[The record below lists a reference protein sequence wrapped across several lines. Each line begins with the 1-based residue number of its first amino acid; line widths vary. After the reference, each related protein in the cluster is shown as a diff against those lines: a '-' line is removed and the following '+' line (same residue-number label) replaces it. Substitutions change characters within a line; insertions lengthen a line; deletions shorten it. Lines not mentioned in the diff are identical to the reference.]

1 MAYQALYRVFRP
13 QSFQDVVGQEHVTR
27 TLKNA
32 IVQNKTSHAYLFSGP
47 RGTGKTSAAKIF
59 AKAINCPNS
68 VDGEPC
74 NDCEI
79 CTGTTDGSI
88 PDVLEIDAASNN
100 GVEEIRDIREKV
112 KYAPTIAKY
121 KVYIIDE
128 VHMLSTGAFNAL
140 LKTLEEPPKHVI
152 FILATTEPHKLPL
165 TIISR
170 VQRFDFKR
178 ITTQDIIGRLAFILE
193 EEKIA
198 YDAKALDI
206 VARAAEGGMRDAL
219 SLLDQVISYGTQE
232 VTVADAL
239 EITGSVAQGML
250 TELVQA
256 VINSDAK
263 MALEKLSGLL
273 AEGKDPVRLV
283 EDLLVFFRDVLLFQK
298 APDLTDAMERAVI
311 DEAFQTLATSA
322 DANKIYQYV
331 TILNDA
337 GQQMRFS
344 NHPGIYIEVALVQ
357 LIQVGGG
364 APVAA
369 TTPNVAAAPSQDVAE
384 LVNKVDR
391 LEQELNDLKRQ
402 IANGATAGNGT
413 NAQSAAPRKKQAISG
428 NKQFKA
434 PVGRINSVLS
444 AAKKQ
449 DLQLIR
455 SCWSD
460 LISMLMA
467 SQAALLNEAE
477 PVAASNDTFVLKFK
491 HEIHCQMAMDNPN
504 FVETVTNGISR
515 LTKNNYS
522 FIGIPEDQWGEIR
535 ENFLKNADNTE
546 SEDGGEKPSEPAE
559 DPIISE
565 AAKLVGEGLLEI
577 KE

>member
-1 MAYQALYRVFRP
+1 MTYQALYRVFRP

-74 NDCEI
+74 NACEI

-112 KYAPTIAKY
+112 KYAPTVAKY

-178 ITTQDIIGRLAFILE
+178 ITTQDIIGRLAFILD

-198 YDAKALDI
+198 YDEKALDI

-256 VINSDAK
+256 VIDSDAK
-263 MALEKLSGLL
+263 QALEKLSGLL

-298 APDLTDAMERAVI
+298 APELTDAMERALI
-311 DEAFQTLATSA
+311 DEAFQTLATVA

-364 APVAA
+364 AGPA
-369 TTPNVAAAPSQDVAE
+369 TSNQQAAAPSGDVAE
-384 LVNKVDR
+384 LTNKVER
-391 LEQELNDLKRQ
+391 LEQELNELKRQ
-402 IANGATAGNGT
+402 IASGAVAANNAG
-413 NAQSAAPRKKQAISG
+413 AQQAAPRKKQAISG

-434 PVGRINSVLS
+434 PVGRINAVLS

-546 SEDGGEKPSEPAE
+546 AEDGGGEKAPEPVE
-559 DPIISE
+559 DPLISE
-565 AAKLVGEGLLEI
+565 AAKLVGEGLIEI

>member
-74 NDCEI
+74 NACDI

-112 KYAPTIAKY
+112 KYAPTVAKY

-178 ITTQDIIGRLAFILE
+178 ITTQDIIGRLAFILD

-198 YDAKALDI
+198 YDEKALDI

-256 VINSDAK
+256 VIDSDAK
-263 MALEKLSGLL
+263 QALEKLSGLL

-311 DEAFQTLATSA
+311 DEAFQTLATAA

-364 APVAA
+364 AAPA
-369 TTPNVAAAPSQDVAE
+369 TSNQQVAAPSGDVAE
-384 LVNKVDR
+384 LTNKVDR
-391 LEQELNDLKRQ
+391 LEQELNELKRQ
-402 IANGATAGNGT
+402 IASGAVAANNAG
-413 NAQSAAPRKKQAISG
+413 AQQAAPRKKQAISG

-434 PVGRINSVLS
+434 PVGRINAVLN

-504 FVETVTNGISR
+504 FVDTVTNGISR

-546 SEDGGEKPSEPAE
+546 AEGGDEKAPEPAE
-559 DPIISE
+559 DPLISE
-565 AAKLVGEGLLEI
+565 AAKLVGEGLIEI

>member
-74 NDCEI
+74 NACDI

-112 KYAPTIAKY
+112 KYAPTVAKY

-178 ITTQDIIGRLAFILE
+178 ITTQDIIGRLAFILD

-198 YDAKALDI
+198 YDEKALDI

-256 VINSDAK
+256 VIDSDAK
-263 MALEKLSGLL
+263 QALEKLSGLL

-311 DEAFQTLATSA
+311 DEAFQTLATAA

-364 APVAA
+364 AAPA
-369 TTPNVAAAPSQDVAE
+369 TPNQQVAAPSGDVAE
-384 LVNKVDR
+384 LTNKVDR
-391 LEQELNDLKRQ
+391 LEQELNELKRQ
-402 IANGATAGNGT
+402 IASGAVATNNAG
-413 NAQSAAPRKKQAISG
+413 AQQAAPRKKQAISG

-434 PVGRINSVLS
+434 PVGRINAVLS

-504 FVETVTNGISR
+504 FVDTVTNGISR

-535 ENFLKNADNTE
+535 ENFLKNVDNTE
-546 SEDGGEKPSEPAE
+546 AEEGGEKAPEPVE
-559 DPIISE
+559 DPLISE
-565 AAKLVGEGLLEI
+565 AAKLVGEGLIEI

>member
-1 MAYQALYRVFRP
+1 MSYQALYRVFRP

-32 IVQNKTSHAYLFSGP
+32 IVQDKTSHAYLFSGP

-178 ITTQDIIGRLAFILE
+178 ITTQDIIGRLAFILD
-193 EEKIA
+193 EEKIE
-198 YDAKALDI
+198 YDTKALDI

-232 VTVADAL
+232 VTVTDAL

-256 VINSDAK
+256 VIDSDAK
-263 MALEKLSGLL
+263 VALEKLSGLL

-311 DEAFQTLATSA
+311 DEAFQTLVTSA

-364 APVAA
+364 GASAV
-369 TTPNVAAAPSQDVAE
+369 APSNSITSTQDVTE
-384 LVNKVDR
+384 LVSKVER
-391 LEQELNDLKRQ
+391 LEQELKELKHQ
-402 IANGATAGNGT
+402 IANGAVAT
-413 NAQSAAPRKKQAISG
+413 NSSSNQSAAPRKKQAISG

-434 PVGRINSVLS
+434 PVGRINTVLS

-477 PVAASNDTFVLKFK
+477 PVAASSDTFVLKFK

-504 FVETVTNGISR
+504 FVDTVTNGISR

-546 SEDGGEKPSEPAE
+546 TEEGDEKPSEPAE

>member
-1 MAYQALYRVFRP
+1 MTYQALYRVFRP

-74 NDCEI
+74 NACEI

-112 KYAPTIAKY
+112 KYAPTVAKY

-178 ITTQDIIGRLAFILE
+178 ITTQDIIGRLAFILD

-198 YDAKALDI
+198 YDEKALDI

-256 VINSDAK
+256 VIDSDAK
-263 MALEKLSGLL
+263 QALEKLSGLL

-298 APDLTDAMERAVI
+298 APELTDAMERALI
-311 DEAFQTLATSA
+311 DEAFQKLATVA

-364 APVAA
+364 AAPVTSNPQA
-369 TTPNVAAAPSQDVAE
+369 TAPSGDVAE
-384 LVNKVDR
+384 LTNKVER
-391 LEQELNDLKRQ
+391 LEQELNELKRQ
-402 IANGATAGNGT
+402 IASGAVAANNAG
-413 NAQSAAPRKKQAISG
+413 AQQAAPRKKQAISG

-434 PVGRINSVLS
+434 PVGRINAVLS

-546 SEDGGEKPSEPAE
+546 AEDGGGEKAPEPVE
-559 DPIISE
+559 DPLISE
-565 AAKLVGEGLLEI
+565 AAKLVGEGLIEI

>member
-74 NDCEI
+74 NACDI

-112 KYAPTIAKY
+112 KYAPTVAKY

-178 ITTQDIIGRLAFILE
+178 ITTQDIIGRLAFILD

-198 YDAKALDI
+198 YDEKALDI

-256 VINSDAK
+256 VIDSDAK
-263 MALEKLSGLL
+263 QALEKLSGLL

-311 DEAFQTLATSA
+311 DEAFQTLATAA

-364 APVAA
+364 AAPA
-369 TTPNVAAAPSQDVAE
+369 TSNQQVAAPSGDVAE
-384 LVNKVDR
+384 LTNKVDR
-391 LEQELNDLKRQ
+391 LEQELNELKRQ
-402 IANGATAGNGT
+402 IASGAVAANNAG
-413 NAQSAAPRKKQAISG
+413 AQQAAPRKKQAISG

-434 PVGRINSVLS
+434 PVGRINAVLS

-504 FVETVTNGISR
+504 FVDTVTNGISR

-546 SEDGGEKPSEPAE
+546 AEAGGEKAPEPAE
-559 DPIISE
+559 DPLISE
-565 AAKLVGEGLLEI
+565 AAKLVGEGLIEI

>member
-74 NDCEI
+74 NACDI

-112 KYAPTIAKY
+112 KYAPTVAKY

-178 ITTQDIIGRLAFILE
+178 ITTQDIIGRLAFILD

-198 YDAKALDI
+198 YDEKALDI

-256 VINSDAK
+256 VIDSDAK
-263 MALEKLSGLL
+263 QALEKLSGLL

-311 DEAFQTLATSA
+311 DEAFQTLATAA

-364 APVAA
+364 AAPA
-369 TTPNVAAAPSQDVAE
+369 TSNQQVAAPSGDVAE
-384 LVNKVDR
+384 LTNKVER
-391 LEQELNDLKRQ
+391 LEQELNELKRQ
-402 IANGATAGNGT
+402 LASGAVAANNAGA
-413 NAQSAAPRKKQAISG
+413 QQAAPRKKQAISG

-434 PVGRINSVLS
+434 PVGRINAVLS

-504 FVETVTNGISR
+504 FVDTVTNGISR

-546 SEDGGEKPSEPAE
+546 AEGGDEKAPEPAE
-559 DPIISE
+559 DPLISE
-565 AAKLVGEGLLEI
+565 AAKLVGEGLIEI

>member
-74 NDCEI
+74 NACDN

-112 KYAPTIAKY
+112 KYAPTVAKY

-178 ITTQDIIGRLAFILE
+178 ITTQDIIGRLAFILD

-198 YDAKALDI
+198 YDEKALDI

-256 VINSDAK
+256 VIDSDAK
-263 MALEKLSGLL
+263 QALEKLSGLL

-311 DEAFQTLATSA
+311 DEAFQTLATAA

-364 APVAA
+364 AAPA
-369 TTPNVAAAPSQDVAE
+369 TSNQQVAAPSGDVAE
-384 LVNKVDR
+384 LTNKVDR
-391 LEQELNDLKRQ
+391 LEQELNELKRQ
-402 IANGATAGNGT
+402 IASGAVAANNAG
-413 NAQSAAPRKKQAISG
+413 AQQAAPRKKQAISG

-434 PVGRINSVLS
+434 PVGRINAVLS

-504 FVETVTNGISR
+504 FVDTVTNGISR

-546 SEDGGEKPSEPAE
+546 AEDGGEKAPETAE
-559 DPIISE
+559 DPLISE
-565 AAKLVGEGLLEI
+565 AAKLVGEGLIEI

>member
-74 NDCEI
+74 NACDI

-112 KYAPTIAKY
+112 KYAPTVAKY

-178 ITTQDIIGRLAFILE
+178 ITTQDIIGRLAFILD

-198 YDAKALDI
+198 YDEKALDI

-219 SLLDQVISYGTQE
+219 SLLDQVISYGTQG

-256 VINSDAK
+256 VIDSDAK
-263 MALEKLSGLL
+263 QALEKLSGLL

-311 DEAFQTLATSA
+311 DEAFQTLATAA

-364 APVAA
+364 AAPA
-369 TTPNVAAAPSQDVAE
+369 TSNQQVAAPSGDVVE
-384 LVNKVDR
+384 LTNKVDR
-391 LEQELNDLKRQ
+391 LEQELNELKRQ
-402 IANGATAGNGT
+402 IASGAVAANNAG
-413 NAQSAAPRKKQAISG
+413 AQQAAPRKKQAISG

-434 PVGRINSVLS
+434 PVGRINAVLS

-504 FVETVTNGISR
+504 FVDTVTNGISR

-546 SEDGGEKPSEPAE
+546 AEGGNEKAPEPAE
-559 DPIISE
+559 DPLISE
-565 AAKLVGEGLLEI
+565 AAKLVGEGLIEI

>member
-74 NDCEI
+74 NACDI

-112 KYAPTIAKY
+112 KYAPTVAKY

-178 ITTQDIIGRLAFILE
+178 ITTQDIIGRLAFILD

-198 YDAKALDI
+198 YDEKALDI

-256 VINSDAK
+256 VIDSDAK
-263 MALEKLSGLL
+263 QALEKLSGLL

-311 DEAFQTLATSA
+311 DEAFQTLATAA

-364 APVAA
+364 AAPA
-369 TTPNVAAAPSQDVAE
+369 TSNQQVTAPSGDVAE
-384 LVNKVDR
+384 LTNKVDR
-391 LEQELNDLKRQ
+391 LEQELNELKRQ
-402 IANGATAGNGT
+402 IASGAVAANNAG
-413 NAQSAAPRKKQAISG
+413 AQQAAPRKKQAISG

-434 PVGRINSVLS
+434 PVGRINAVLS

-504 FVETVTNGISR
+504 FVDTVTNGISR

-546 SEDGGEKPSEPAE
+546 AEGGDEKAPEPAE
-559 DPIISE
+559 DLLISE
-565 AAKLVGEGLLEI
+565 AAKLVGEGLIEI

>member
-74 NDCEI
+74 NACDI

-112 KYAPTIAKY
+112 KYAPTVAKY

-178 ITTQDIIGRLAFILE
+178 ITTQDIIGRLAFILD

-198 YDAKALDI
+198 YDEKALDI

-256 VINSDAK
+256 VIDSDAK
-263 MALEKLSGLL
+263 QALEKLSGLL

-311 DEAFQTLATSA
+311 DEAFQTLATAA

-364 APVAA
+364 AAPA
-369 TTPNVAAAPSQDVAE
+369 TPNQQAAAPSGDVAE
-384 LVNKVDR
+384 LTNKVDR
-391 LEQELNDLKRQ
+391 LEQELNELKRQ
-402 IANGATAGNGT
+402 IASGAVAANNAG
-413 NAQSAAPRKKQAISG
+413 AQQAAPRKKQAISG

-434 PVGRINSVLS
+434 PVGRINAVLS

-504 FVETVTNGISR
+504 FVDTVTNGISR

-546 SEDGGEKPSEPAE
+546 AEDGGEKAPEPAE
-559 DPIISE
+559 DPLISE
-565 AAKLVGEGLLEI
+565 AAKLVGEGLIEI

>member
-74 NDCEI
+74 NACDI

-112 KYAPTIAKY
+112 KYAPTVAKY

-178 ITTQDIIGRLAFILE
+178 ITTQDIIGRLAFILD

-198 YDAKALDI
+198 YDEKALDI

-256 VINSDAK
+256 VIDSDAK
-263 MALEKLSGLL
+263 QALEKLSGLL

-311 DEAFQTLATSA
+311 DEAFQTLATAA

-364 APVAA
+364 AAPA
-369 TTPNVAAAPSQDVAE
+369 TSNQQVAAPSGDVAE
-384 LVNKVDR
+384 LTNKVDR
-391 LEQELNDLKRQ
+391 LEQELNELKRQ
-402 IANGATAGNGT
+402 IASGAVAANNAG
-413 NAQSAAPRKKQAISG
+413 AQQAAPRKKQAISG

-434 PVGRINSVLS
+434 PVGRINAVLS

-504 FVETVTNGISR
+504 FVDTVTNGISR

-546 SEDGGEKPSEPAE
+546 AEGGDEKAPEPAE
-559 DPIISE
+559 DPLISE
-565 AAKLVGEGLLEI
+565 AAKLVGEGLIEI

>member
-74 NDCEI
+74 NACDI

-112 KYAPTIAKY
+112 KYAPTVAKY

-178 ITTQDIIGRLAFILE
+178 ITTQDIIGRLAFILD

-198 YDAKALDI
+198 YDEKALDI

-256 VINSDAK
+256 VIDSDAK
-263 MALEKLSGLL
+263 QALEKLSGLL

-311 DEAFQTLATSA
+311 DEAFQTLATAA

-364 APVAA
+364 AAPATSNQQAA
-369 TTPNVAAAPSQDVAE
+369 TPSGDVTE
-384 LVNKVDR
+384 LTNKVDR
-391 LEQELNDLKRQ
+391 LEQELNELKRQ
-402 IANGATAGNGT
+402 IASGAVATNNAG
-413 NAQSAAPRKKQAISG
+413 AQQSAPRKKQAISG

-434 PVGRINSVLS
+434 PVGRINAVLS

-504 FVETVTNGISR
+504 FVDTVTNGISR

-546 SEDGGEKPSEPAE
+546 AEGGDEKVPEPAE
-559 DPIISE
+559 DPLISE
-565 AAKLVGEGLLEI
+565 AAKLVGEGLIEI

>member
-1 MAYQALYRVFRP
+1 MSYQALYRVFRP

-178 ITTQDIIGRLAFILE
+178 ITTQDIIGRLAFILD

-198 YDAKALDI
+198 YDTKALDI

-232 VTVADAL
+232 VTVTDAL

-256 VINSDAK
+256 VIDSDAK
-263 MALEKLSGLL
+263 VALEKLSGLL

-344 NHPGIYIEVALVQ
+344 NHPGIYVEVALVQ

-364 APVAA
+364 AASV
-369 TTPNVAAAPSQDVAE
+369 VAPSNLATSNQDFTE
-384 LVNKVDR
+384 LVSKVER
-391 LEQELNDLKRQ
+391 LEQELKELKHQ
-402 IANGATAGNGT
+402 IANGAVATSSSS
-413 NAQSAAPRKKQAISG
+413 AQSAAPRKKQAISG

-434 PVGRINSVLS
+434 PVGRINAVLS

-477 PVAASNDTFVLKFK
+477 PVAASNDSFVLKFK

-504 FVETVTNGISR
+504 FVDTVTNGISR

-535 ENFLKNADNTE
+535 ENFLKNADNME
-546 SEDGGEKPSEPAE
+546 AEDGDEKPSEPAE
-559 DPIISE
+559 DPFISE
-565 AAKLVGEGLLEI
+565 AVKLVGEDLLEI

>member
-13 QSFQDVVGQEHVTR
+13 QNFQDVVGQEHVTR

-74 NDCEI
+74 NACDI

-112 KYAPTIAKY
+112 KYAPTVAKY

-178 ITTQDIIGRLAFILE
+178 ITTQDIIGRLAFILD

-198 YDAKALDI
+198 YDEKALDI

-256 VINSDAK
+256 VIDSDAK
-263 MALEKLSGLL
+263 QALEKLSGLL

-311 DEAFQTLATSA
+311 DEAFQTLATAA

-364 APVAA
+364 ATPA
-369 TTPNVAAAPSQDVAE
+369 TSNQQVAAPSGDVVE
-384 LVNKVDR
+384 LTNKVDR
-391 LEQELNDLKRQ
+391 LEQELNELKRQ
-402 IANGATAGNGT
+402 IASGAVAANNAG
-413 NAQSAAPRKKQAISG
+413 AQQAAPRKKQAISG

-434 PVGRINSVLS
+434 PVGRINAVLS

-504 FVETVTNGISR
+504 FVDTVTNGISR

-546 SEDGGEKPSEPAE
+546 AEGGDEKAPEPAE
-559 DPIISE
+559 DPLISE
-565 AAKLVGEGLLEI
+565 AAKLVGEGLIEI

>member
-1 MAYQALYRVFRP
+1 MGYQALYRVFRP

-128 VHMLSTGAFNAL
+128 VHMLSAGAFNAL

-273 AEGKDPVRLV
+273 AEGKEPVRLV

-298 APDLTDAMERAVI
+298 APDLTDALERAVI
-311 DEAFQTLATSA
+311 DEAFQTLVTSA

-364 APVAA
+364 APVAV
-369 TTPNVAAAPSQDVAE
+369 TTTNTAVAPSQDVAE

-402 IANGATAGNGT
+402 IANGAVAANGA
-413 NAQSAAPRKKQAISG
+413 NGQSAAPRKKQAISG

>member
-74 NDCEI
+74 NACDI

-112 KYAPTIAKY
+112 KYAPTVAKY

-178 ITTQDIIGRLAFILE
+178 ITTQDIIGRLAFILD

-198 YDAKALDI
+198 YDEKALDI

-256 VINSDAK
+256 VIDSDAK
-263 MALEKLSGLL
+263 QALEKLSGLL

-311 DEAFQTLATSA
+311 DEAFQTLATAA

-364 APVAA
+364 AAPA
-369 TTPNVAAAPSQDVAE
+369 TSNQQVVAPSGDVAE
-384 LVNKVDR
+384 LTNKVDR
-391 LEQELNDLKRQ
+391 LEQELSELKRQ
-402 IANGATAGNGT
+402 IASGAVAANNAG
-413 NAQSAAPRKKQAISG
+413 AQQAAPRKKQAISG

-434 PVGRINSVLS
+434 PVGRINAVLS

-504 FVETVTNGISR
+504 FVDTVTNGISR

-546 SEDGGEKPSEPAE
+546 AEDGGEKAPEPAE
-559 DPIISE
+559 DLLISE
-565 AAKLVGEGLLEI
+565 AAKLVGEGLIEI

>member
-1 MAYQALYRVFRP
+1 MSYQALYRVFRP

-178 ITTQDIIGRLAFILE
+178 ITTQDIIGRLAFILD

-198 YDAKALDI
+198 YDTKALDI

-232 VTVADAL
+232 VTVTDAL

-256 VINSDAK
+256 VIDSDAK
-263 MALEKLSGLL
+263 VALEKLSGLL

-344 NHPGIYIEVALVQ
+344 NHPGIYVEVALVQ

-364 APVAA
+364 AASV
-369 TTPNVAAAPSQDVAE
+369 VAPSNLATSNQDFTE
-384 LVNKVDR
+384 LVSKVER
-391 LEQELNDLKRQ
+391 LEQELKELKHQ
-402 IANGATAGNGT
+402 IANGAVATSSSS
-413 NAQSAAPRKKQAISG
+413 AQSAAPRKKQAISG

-434 PVGRINSVLS
+434 PVGRINAVLS

-477 PVAASNDTFVLKFK
+477 PVAASNDSFVLKFK

-504 FVETVTNGISR
+504 FVDTVTNGISR

-546 SEDGGEKPSEPAE
+546 TEEGDEKPSEPAE

>member
-1 MAYQALYRVFRP
+1 MTYQALYRVFRP

-74 NDCEI
+74 NACEI

-112 KYAPTIAKY
+112 KYAPTVAKY

-178 ITTQDIIGRLAFILE
+178 ITTQDIIGRLAFILD

-198 YDAKALDI
+198 YDEKALDI

-256 VINSDAK
+256 VIDSDAK
-263 MALEKLSGLL
+263 QALEKLSGLL

-298 APDLTDAMERAVI
+298 APELTDAMERALI
-311 DEAFQTLATSA
+311 DEAFQKLATVA

-364 APVAA
+364 AAPVTSNPQA
-369 TTPNVAAAPSQDVAE
+369 TAPSGDVAE
-384 LVNKVDR
+384 LTNKVER
-391 LEQELNDLKRQ
+391 LEQELNELKRQ
-402 IANGATAGNGT
+402 IASGAVAANNAGV
-413 NAQSAAPRKKQAISG
+413 QQAAPRKKQAISG

-434 PVGRINSVLS
+434 PVGRINAVLS

-546 SEDGGEKPSEPAE
+546 AEDGGDEKAPEPVE
-559 DPIISE
+559 DPLISE
-565 AAKLVGEGLLEI
+565 AAKLVGEGLIEI

>member
-74 NDCEI
+74 NACDI

-112 KYAPTIAKY
+112 KYAPTVAKY

-178 ITTQDIIGRLAFILE
+178 ITTQDIIGRLAFILD

-198 YDAKALDI
+198 YDEKALDI

-219 SLLDQVISYGTQE
+219 SLLDQVISYGTQG

-256 VINSDAK
+256 VIDSDAK
-263 MALEKLSGLL
+263 QALEKLSGLL

-311 DEAFQTLATSA
+311 DEAFQTLATAA

-364 APVAA
+364 ATPA
-369 TTPNVAAAPSQDVAE
+369 TSNQQVAAPSGDVVE
-384 LVNKVDR
+384 LTNKVDR
-391 LEQELNDLKRQ
+391 LEQELNELKRQ
-402 IANGATAGNGT
+402 IASGAVAANNAG
-413 NAQSAAPRKKQAISG
+413 AQQAAPRKKQAISG

-434 PVGRINSVLS
+434 PVGRINAVLS

-504 FVETVTNGISR
+504 FVDTVTNGISR

-546 SEDGGEKPSEPAE
+546 AEGGNEKAPEPAE
-559 DPIISE
+559 DPLISE
-565 AAKLVGEGLLEI
+565 AAKLVGEGLIEI